1 MKKTVLNLI
10 ILAIF
15 CIATNT
21 YSQIGIGTTDPK
33 ESLDVAGNI
42 KTTTFSSTWKSM
54 TNGGSYYTIDYIVIY
69 NGVFYKN
76 LTGTNTDTNPN
87 LDTINWKNINPEPEY
102 LHARMNANENVSVNH
117 NIDNLTI
124 IASAGNVGASAF
136 SAGGGT
142 VTLTAGRT
150 YKLTASLNAVNVTG
164 MTFVVYSWYNITA
177 ASPIG
182 NEGFFYPVNAT
193 SNISS
198 QTTAVAFIKPTVT
211 TSVDLRIISIG
222 GVTQATIDAD
232 YGYITVEAL

>member
-1 MKKTVLNLI
+1 MKKTTLNLI
-10 ILAIF
+10 ILAMF
-15 CIATNT
+15 CLVTNA
-21 YSQIGIGTTDPK
+21 YSQVGIGTTNPT
-33 ESLDVAGNI
+33 ESLDINGNI
-42 KTTTFSSTWKSM
+42 KTTTFSTTWKSM
-54 TNGGSYYTIDYIVIY
+54 TNGGSYYTVDYIIIY

-76 LTGTNTDTNPN
+76 LTGTNTNTTPN
-87 LDTINWKNINPEPEY
+87 LDITNWENINPKPEY
-102 LHARMNANENVSVNH
+102 LHAKMNANENVQVNN

-124 IASAGNVGASAF
+124 IASDGNVGAAAF

-142 VTLTAGRT
+142 VTLTAGTT

-164 MTFVVYSWYNITA
+164 MSFVVYSWYNLTA
-177 ASPIG
+177 AGPIG

-211 TSVDLRIISIG
+211 TTVDLRIISIG
-222 GVTQATIDAD
+222 GVTTAIIDAD